1 VSELRYRFNI
11 DGIDKTSSLLGGLSQ
26 TIDNVVGK
34 LGKANAEMV
43 TVAGQTRRLVIT
55 GAGPSSSDAQPRIDP
70 STIEPA
76 TKGMYETA
84 KTFAGPAT
92 AEKLKKNLEGIQENI
107 LEGLFPAS
115 VLKNL
120 TFGINP
126 LLNPTSVWGN
136 LFALRQNFS
145 ALASK
150 DGRPLQ
156 EKILGGVGLGRLSG
170 TTGGAAAATGVLM
183 AGLLAVGLSL
193 KALTV
198 VITKTSEA
206 FSKAAQLYSKA
217 LTSGMGLLGTTRAEI
232 ISGVLGVDPAHAMSV
247 SGAGEVDRQTSDS
260 VRSLA
265 MLAPILA
272 DVTFQFRILG
282 VNIREFF
289 AILAAQ
295 IADPARALA
304 EALTD
309 FMVSLKNSGLARI
322 FTQNIAGLLWLSNLL
337 IRVVNTAVDALNLLA
352 AALADAV
359 INIQSKM
366 ANPLAEATWNL
377 TEAAWKKMMSNFNR
391 KPSITTDEVSMSR
404 QMPASSWEKMGL
416 VVNGIGGGT
425 DYAKRTTKATERT
438 AEYLRAIM
446 VLPRGA
452 TTGLNPA
459 YPAP

>member
-1 VSELRYRFNI
+1 MSELRYRFNI

-34 LGKANAEMV
+34 LGKANTEMV
-43 TVAGQTRRLVIT
+43 AVAGQARRLVIT

-156 EKILGGVGLGRLSG
+156 EKILGSVGISRLSG
-170 TTGGAAAATGVLM
+170 TEGGAVAATGILM

-322 FTQNIAGLLWLSNLL
+322 FIQNIAGLLWLANLL
-337 IRVVNTAVDALNLLA
+337 MRVVNTAVDALNLLA

-366 ANPLAEATWNL
+366 ASPLAEATWNL